1 MTFFIKNLG
10 IILCCIYYYIKLLH
24 INISKKTYILLSIF
38 TILLA
43 SFSIYLDLHYPFLTM
58 PFLIC
63 FIAIFFLFQTKI
75 TLPVTI
81 TAVSISFVFSYSIFF
96 LSAIITICI
105 NFLLYGEKSRVFTQL
120 LCCILQLVLM
130 PIPFFFKR
138 LKKGMPFLYKR
149 FYAIPGM
156 IISLLV
162 IFLAVSINYSD
173 YNIFYIILIIFLLP
187 SSILI
192 YLYWKNNLTKT
203 YIDRLNERNLA
214 DLNDVLSEK
223 QKCIQQLELENQRL
237 AKIIHK
243 DNKLIPAMEL
253 AVQTYINELQDQNVV
268 SSTGKQLL
276 EELSKLSEERK
287 GILFRQDIRCQK
299 PESTRI
305 LSIDNLLIYMQQ
317 KALDSD
323 ITFRFALS
331 CDIRYLVEHMIEEG
345 ELNTLLADLLENAII
360 ATRYNKGHHIL
371 LSIGIVSDVYS
382 INIFDSG
389 IPFTKEVLV
398 KWGLEQITTH
408 QDDAGSGIGMMTTYE
423 IVKKKNASFM
433 IHELSPHGGLYTKE
447 VSILF
452 NHLGQYILHTS
463 RTIEELAYLNQ
474 RTDLLIVP
482 QAEIPPSSA
491 KSQT

>member
-10 IILCCIYYYIKLLH
+10 IIICCIYYYIKLLR
-24 INISKKTYILLSIF
+24 INMSKKTYILLSIF

-43 SFSIYLDLHYPFLTM
+43 SFSIYTDLHYSFLTI

-63 FIAIFFLFQTKI
+63 FIAIFFIFQTKT

-81 TAVSISFVFSYSIFF
+81 TTVAISFAFSYTIFC
-96 LSAIITICI
+96 LSAIVTGFISLYFCKKK
-105 NFLLYGEKSRVFTQL
+105 FRLLTQL
-120 LCCILQLVLM
+120 LCCILQLILM

-138 LKKGMPFLYKR
+138 MKKGMPFLYKR

-162 IFLAVSINYSD
+162 IFLAVSINYTD
-173 YNIFYIILIIFLLP
+173 YSIFYIISLVLLLI
-187 SSILI
+187 SAVLI

-203 YIDRLNERNLA
+203 YIDRLNEKNLA
-214 DLNDVLSEK
+214 DLNDVLAEK
-223 QKCIQQLELENQRL
+223 QEYIRQLELENKRL

-253 AVQTYINELQDQNVV
+253 AVQTYINDLQNQNTT
-268 SSTGKQLL
+268 SATGKQLL

-287 GILFRQDIRCQK
+287 GIIFRQDMRCQK
-299 PESTRI
+299 LVSTKVM
-305 LSIDNLLIYMQQ
+305 SIDNLLVYMQQ
-317 KALDSD
+317 KAFASD
-323 ITFRFALS
+323 IIFNFALS
-331 CDIRYLVEHMIEEG
+331 CDLPYFIEHILGEK

-360 ATRYNKGHHIL
+360 ATRYNNGHHIL
-371 LSIGIVSDVYS
+371 LSIGIVSNAYS

-389 IPFTKEVLV
+389 IPFTKEVLI

-408 QDDAGSGIGMMTTYE
+408 QNDSGSGIGMMTTYE

-433 IHELSPHGGLYTKE
+433 IHELSSHEGLYTKE
-447 VSILF
+447 VSVLF
-452 NHLGQYILHTS
+452 NNLNQYTLHTS
-463 RTIEELAYLNQ
+463 RTGEELVYLNQ

-482 QAEIPPSSA
+482 QSKTPPKPAGHQS
-491 KSQT
+491 